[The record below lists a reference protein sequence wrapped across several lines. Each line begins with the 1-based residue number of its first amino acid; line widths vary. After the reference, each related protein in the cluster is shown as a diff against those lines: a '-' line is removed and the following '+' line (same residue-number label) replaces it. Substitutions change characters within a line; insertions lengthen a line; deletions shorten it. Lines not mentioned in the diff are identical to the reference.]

1 MHTDTHTQT
10 PHTRA
15 RTRASLI
22 LLTLLV
28 ICCLNIDA
36 SAQRRNNN
44 RRNATSTNTAP
55 PVVTLSADN
64 QLVTVCATERASMGG
79 AARNQVRLNANSSG
93 FTTGGLR
100 YRYVTNGGKIVG
112 DGADVMWDL
121 TGVQPGAYTA
131 SVEVD
136 NGLDETCRA
145 FSSATVVARDC
156 PPVPCPNVRVTGSDT
171 VEAGTPVN
179 FVANVGGGE
188 TVPTYNWTVSA
199 GTITSG
205 QGTNA
210 ITVDTTGIGGQTVE
224 ARLQLAGLDPNCAAT
239 ANFATP
245 VTARPVARK
254 FDEFPSVAFDDDKA
268 RLDNLAIE
276 LQNDTN
282 ARAFIVVYAGRRS
295 RADQATRLGSRA
307 RTYLTTMRGIDA
319 SRITVVGG
327 GTRER
332 DTYELYIVPLGADPP
347 TVGR

>member
-1 MHTDTHTQT
+1 MHTQT
-10 PHTRA
+10 
-15 RTRASLI
+15 RTRACLT

-28 ICCLNIDA
+28 ICSLGAATDA
-36 SAQRRNNN
+36 AAQRRNNN
-44 RRNATSTNTAP
+44 RRNTTSTNTAP
-55 PVVTLSADN
+55 PVVTLSTDS
-64 QLVTVCATERASMGG
+64 QVVTVCANERQVMSGT
-79 AARNQVRLNANSSG
+79 ARNQVRLNANSSG
-93 FTTGGLR
+93 FSTSGLR

-112 DGADVMWDL
+112 DGANVMWDL

-156 PPVPCPNVRVTGSDT
+156 PPAPCPNVRVTGSDT

-199 GTITSG
+199 GTITAG

-245 VTARPVARK
+245 VTSRPTARK
-254 FDEFPSVAFDDDKA
+254 FDEFPSIAFDDDKA

-276 LQNDTN
+276 LQNDTS

-307 RTYLTTMRGIDA
+307 RSYLTTMRGIDA

-347 TVGR
+347 SVGR